1 MSPSAIDNTLEGK
14 RPPLL
19 QDFKGVV
26 ATPSDRHNYKIK
38 RWADNAVRQAACVV
52 FPVNTE
58 DISLAIRFARA
69 EGLSLAISGGRHNC
83 SGSSSSE
90 GGLVI
95 DMRKMSVVRV
105 DTERKV
111 GYIQGGTTTHHAVIE
126 LFKHGVAIPVGFCGS
141 VGVIGLAAGGGVGFS
156 TGLHGLACDN
166 IVSATMVL
174 ANGDIVHVNESEK
187 EDLLWGIKGGG
198 SNFGVIAELG
208 MRLHEP
214 RADVYHLMHIYLPDR
229 LPALVAELNAWMK
242 VRTPEESLLFNF
254 VLSPQNGKV
263 LAYLGLKR
271 ASAFGVALKDSVRHF
286 LPRFGLVLYSNISGF
301 LWFLLTSDNFLV
313 TGPIIN
319 KSAQTPYDKIATFAD
334 AACERLGTKINIGAP
349 FNNFDYETVQRSY
362 DLWLR
367 ATVIAPHSVILYEF
381 LDYTQM
387 FKVPMDAT
395 ACPWRTMDKIAMIG
409 IMGFTDEAEAMK
421 LSEELR
427 TCISSSS
434 TESTRESIGYPNYSH
449 ALGAD
454 NETDANARKAFGS
467 NYTQLQQ
474 LKRKYDPEMVFNKW
488 YCVRPADV

>member
-254 VLSPQNGKV
+254 VLSPQNGKPILILTGV
-263 LAYLGLKR
+263 GL
-271 ASAFGVALKDSVRHF
+271 FGIEESERLWG
-286 LPRFGLVLYSNISGF
+286 RFERL
-301 LWFLLTSDNFLV
+301 
-313 TGPIIN
+313 GPIIN

-367 ATVIAPHSVILYEF
+367 ATVKAPHSVILYEF

-387 FKVPMDAT
+387 SKVPMDAT